1 MSRCVLF
8 CVVLGGDPLAGVNR
22 LFNFNGDLQ
31 TRVRAALQ
39 KVAKEM
45 GPGTPLLN
53 LEIIMGKSIRVHTL

>member
-1 MSRCVLF
+1 MAPMSRPFTF
-8 CVVLGGDPLAGVNR
+8 CFLVLGGDPLAGVNR

-45 GPGTPLLN
+45 GPGTAFFEPEN
-53 LEIIMGKSIRVHTL
+53 IIKKSS